1 MQNVLLITSDQQHY
15 MTLGI
20 NNKEINTPN
29 LDRLAAM
36 GTNFTRA
43 YCPNP
48 TCTPTRASIITGQWP
63 SQHGAYSLGT
73 KLMEDVHTVGEDFLA
88 AGYETALIGKA
99 HFQPL
104 HSTEEY
110 ESLEAYP
117 TLQDLEFW
125 GNYEKPFYGFKT
137 YELARNHTNESH
149 VGQHYL
155 MWLKEKGCENWKDY
169 FLKPTG
175 DMDKNDMTRTWEIPE
190 EYHYNKWIAE
200 RSCAL
205 LEEYSADKK
214 PFFLWSSFFDPH
226 PDYMV
231 PEPWASMYDPDK
243 ITVPRAMPGE
253 HNDSPEFIKLTQQQ
267 SDGFAEYRDKA
278 ENCLHGFHSHL
289 QDKESLAKDI
299 ACYYGMVSM
308 MDHYIGIILDKL
320 EALGLI
326 EDTLIVF
333 TTDHG
338 HFYGQHG
345 LIKKG
350 PFHYEDMIKIPF
362 IAAWKGKIA
371 EGGVNNTF
379 QSLVDL
385 APTFLNACGIKVPQ
399 TMSGANQM
407 ESWTQQKAV
416 RDCAMC
422 ENNHDPKAI
431 NLRTLVTED
440 YKITICQDS
449 GFGELYDLKNDPGE
463 IVNHWDDE
471 EYKDIKMELYHKFVT
486 EIMKMEVL
494 PMPRI
499 ACA

>member
-1 MQNVLLITSDQQHY
+1 MKNVLLITSDQQHY

-20 NNKEINTPN
+20 NNKEIKTPN
-29 LDRLAAM
+29 LERLAAT

-73 KLMEDVHTVGEDFLA
+73 KLMESVHTVGEDFMY

-104 HSTEEY
+104 VSTDEY

-117 TLQDLEFW
+117 TLQDLDFW
-125 GNYEKPFYGFKT
+125 EKYDKPFYGFKT
-137 YELARNHTNESH
+137 YELARNHTNEAH
-149 VGQHYL
+149 VGQHYAL
-155 MWLKEKGCENWKDY
+155 WLKEKGCDNWKDY

-175 DMDKNDMTRTWEIPE
+175 NKEKSEMGLTWDIPE
-190 EYHYNKWIAE
+190 KYHYDTWIAE
-200 RSCAL
+200 RSCFY
-205 LEEYSADKK
+205 LEEYAKQQK

-231 PEPWASMYDPDK
+231 PEPWAGMYDPDK
-243 ITVPRAMPGE
+243 ITVPRAVPGE
-253 HNDSPEFIKLTQQQ
+253 HNDSPEFIKLTQQEA
-267 SDGFAEYRDKA
+267 DGFGEYRDRA
-278 ENCLHGFHSHL
+278 QNCLHGFHSHL
-289 QDKESLAKDI
+289 QDEESLRKDI

-320 EALGLI
+320 EALGLM
-326 EDTLIVF
+326 ESTLIVF

-350 PFHYEDMIKIPF
+350 PFHYEDMIKIPM
-362 IAAWKGKIA
+362 IAAWKGKIPA
-371 EGGVNNTF
+371 GDTNNTF

-385 APTFLNACGIKVPQ
+385 APTFLSACGIGVPR
-399 TMSGANQM
+399 TMSGLNQL
-407 ESWTQQKAV
+407 ESWQDGRAV

-422 ENNHDPKAI
+422 ENNHDPNAI
-431 NLRTLVTED
+431 NLRTLITHD
-440 YKITICQDS
+440 YKLTVCQDS
-449 GFGELYDLKNDPGE
+449 DFGELYDLKNDPGE

-471 EYKDIKMELYHKFVT
+471 DYSEIKMELYHKFIT
-486 EIMKMEVL
+486 EIMKMEIL

-499 ACA
+499 GCA